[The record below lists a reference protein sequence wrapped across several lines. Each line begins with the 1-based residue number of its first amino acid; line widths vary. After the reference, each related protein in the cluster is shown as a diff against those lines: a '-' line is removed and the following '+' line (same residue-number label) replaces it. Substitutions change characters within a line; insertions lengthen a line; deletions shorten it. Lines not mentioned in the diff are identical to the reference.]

1 MVRDHMLL
9 CTQVRELD
17 SQGNLA
23 AKLGAR
29 DHSLMDTL
37 QTTRLEVAIREV
49 VACFGHHRSEAL

>member
-1 MVRDHMLL
+1 MLL